1 MSEITLDHVTVTLA
15 ARPSPTATGS
25 APARPSAVLT
35 ASEARARA
43 SFSFEEP
50 DYLPDDFELDEAAFV
65 DNPGEMVLLSYS
77 SQRGNFVLVFAPL
90 ARFQAGDD
98 GKRRYLVVAES
109 LVESTDDGVQAALA
123 QQAGAA
129 LGIVWE
135 KGGRLNHILGQ
146 GLSESELGRIAA
158 SIS

>member
-15 ARPSPTATGS
+15 DRPSPAAAGS

-35 ASEARARA
+35 ASEAKARA

-50 DYLPDDFELDEAAFV
+50 DYLPTDVNFDAAAYV
-65 DNPGEMVLLSYS
+65 DSPGEMVLLSYS
-77 SQRGNFVLVFAPL
+77 SQRGNLVLVFAPL
-90 ARFQAGDD
+90 ARFQPGDD

-109 LVESTDDGVQAALA
+109 VAESTVDGAPAALA
-123 QQAGAA
+123 QQAGGP

-135 KGGRLNHILGQ
+135 KGGRLNHILSQ
-146 GLSESELGRIAA
+146 GLSESELERIAA
-158 SIS
+158 SIR

>member
-50 DYLPDDFELDEAAFV
+50 YYLPDDFELDEAALV

-109 LVESTDDGVQAALA
+109 LVESTVDGGQEAPP
-123 QQAGAA
+123 QQRGRPP
-129 LGIVWE
+129 GIGRGE
-135 KGGRLNHILGQ
+135 GGR
-146 GLSESELGRIAA
+146 GRPT
-158 SIS
+158 